1 VLPKQ
6 AGINVEL
13 FKGHRTPHFAVL
25 GGLGRPHHSVSGRP
39 ASSGLSAPGGKLMTV
54 DETRRVLGDY
64 LDALLGGGDFAAY
77 FADDVQWTTTETGE
91 VISGADAVR
100 DFITAFHTELFD
112 ASPEIG
118 PTICGDGV
126 AALEA
131 TFVGKHIAEFAGVA
145 ATGTQVR
152 LPYSVFYELD
162 DGKIMALRAY
172 LPLSSLVEQLR
183 GADALPTR

>member
-1 VLPKQ
+1 
-6 AGINVEL
+6 
-13 FKGHRTPHFAVL
+13 
-25 GGLGRPHHSVSGRP
+25 
-39 ASSGLSAPGGKLMTV
+39 MTV

-91 VISGADAVR
+91 VINGADAVR
-100 DFITAFHTELFD
+100 DFIIAFHTELFD
-112 ASPEIG
+112 ASPELG
-118 PTICGDGV
+118 LLICGDGV

-131 TFVGKHIAEFAGVA
+131 TFVGKHIREFAGVE

-162 DGKIMALRAY
+162 DGRITALRAY
-172 LPLSSLVEQLR
+172 IPLSSLVEQLR
-183 GADALPTR
+183 AAEASLMR